1 MLDNE
6 MNEKFSFLIDSRRL
20 RLLTKIDGD
29 VCKVVS
35 EALDMWLEKRVL
47 NCPITKNFC
56 ENNGPCNDCP
66 VSDKIS
72 YTANY
77 FCSFFY

>member
-6 MNEKFSFLIDSRRL
+6 MNENFSFLIDSRRL
-20 RLLTKIDGD
+20 RILTAIDGD
-29 VCKVVS
+29 VCKVMS
-35 EALDMWLEKRVL
+35 EALDMWLEKRVV

-66 VSDKIS
+66 VSV
-72 YTANY
+72 
-77 FCSFFY
+77 

>member
-6 MNEKFSFLIDSRRL
+6 INKKISFQIDSRRL
-20 RLLTKIDGD
+20 KILTAIDSD

-35 EALDMWLEKRVL
+35 EALDMWLEKRAL
-47 NCPITKNFC
+47 NCPITNNFC

-66 VSDKIS
+66 VSV
-72 YTANY
+72 
-77 FCSFFY
+77 